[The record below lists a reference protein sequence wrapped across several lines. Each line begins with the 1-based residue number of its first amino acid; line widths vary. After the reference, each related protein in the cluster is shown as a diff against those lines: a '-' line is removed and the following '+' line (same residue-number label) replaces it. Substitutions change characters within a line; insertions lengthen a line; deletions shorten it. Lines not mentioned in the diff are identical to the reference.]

1 MKLII
6 TFNWINVCNIF
17 LSKLCYQL
25 LDDAWKVLF
34 FNGSSTC
41 LVIGSD
47 SFSEDT
53 DPFKE
58 RMFMALAGKL

>member
-6 TFNWINVCNIF
+6 TFNWVNVCDIF
-17 LSKLCYQL
+17 FPKLRYQFF
-25 LDDAWKVLF
+25 DDTWEVLF